1 MSSLIYVLLQN
12 FKILTIRNTYVGTLN
27 SHEIDI
33 IEYAIVLQF
42 FESDDIYM
50 TSIYNF
56 AQDLPALPAANKTLA
71 RRKRANH
78 DSRDTSIYCYVRT
91 SVRANL
97 VCQIE
102 DSS

>member
-1 MSSLIYVLLQN
+1 MLEHLIAMKLILLSTQLCFN
-12 FKILTIRNTYVGTLN
+12 FLRAT
-27 SHEIDI
+27 
-33 IEYAIVLQF
+33 
-42 FESDDIYM
+42 IYM